1 VDELIIP
8 VTPPSAFL
16 RAARLGAA
24 MFLALSLASLG
35 AAAAGETSA
44 VGMTPI
50 EQLGARL
57 FSDHSLSEPQGVA
70 CASCH
75 DPARAFS
82 GNNGSPIA
90 AVARGAPAGAFG
102 TRKAPGLTYVSF
114 TPPFSF
120 IDKKDEETGKTEKTP
135 AGGQFRDGRANSL
148 EQQASGPLLN
158 PVEMNNP
165 SKAAVVAKVREGA
178 YADFA
183 RSVFGKDVFEN
194 SDAAFDKL
202 MRAIAAFERTQA
214 FQPFNSRFDAM
225 LRGQAQFTPLEAK
238 GFELFKNPRKGN
250 CLACHVGEKKSHDPK
265 DWLFTDFTFDTLG
278 APRNGAI
285 PANAKAGEFDLGLC
299 KREGLAAL
307 APKGFDVESVC
318 GAFKVPTLRNVA
330 LPAPYMHNG
339 AFSSLRDAVA
349 FYATRDTNPERW
361 FPKGADGKV
370 LKFDD
375 LPEKFRGNVNVK
387 EVPYDRKL
395 GQRPRLSDSEVDAIV
410 AFLETLTDKRGE

>member
-1 VDELIIP
+1 MLWNAQGP
-8 VTPPSAFL
+8 
-16 RAARLGAA
+16 GAHLCV
-24 MFLALSLASLG
+24 FHPALLLYRQEG
-35 AAAAGETSA
+35 RGDGKAGE
-44 VGMTPI
+44 
-50 EQLGARL
+50 
-57 FSDHSLSEPQGVA
+57 
-70 CASCH
+70 
-75 DPARAFS
+75 
-82 GNNGSPIA
+82 N
-90 AVARGAPAGAFG
+90 
-102 TRKAPGLTYVSF
+102 PG
-114 TPPFSF
+114 
-120 IDKKDEETGKTEKTP
+120 
-135 AGGQFRDGRANSL
+135 GGQFRDGRANSL
-148 EQQASGPLLN
+148 EQQATGPLLN
-158 PVEMNNP
+158 PAEMNNP
-165 SKAAVVAKVREGA
+165 SRAAVVAKVRDGV
-178 YADFA
+178 YADLV
-183 RSVFGKDVFEN
+183 RGVFGKDVFDN
-194 SDAAFDKL
+194 SDVAFDSL
-202 MRAIAAFERTQA
+202 MKAIAAFERTQA
-214 FQPFNSRFDAM
+214 FQPFNSRFNAV
-225 LRGQAQFTPLEAK
+225 LRGQAKFTPLEAK

-330 LPAPYMHNG
+330 LTAPYMHNG

-375 LPEKFRGNVNVK
+375 LPEKFHGNVNVK
-387 EVPYDRKL
+387 EGPYDRKP
-395 GQRPRLSDSEVDAIV
+395 GQRPRLSGEVDAIV